1 MYWCADRETYIRNL
15 GGNPLARR
23 VKMNDLKHNMDIHC
37 LPAPTEKDYQRLER
51 YKREYE
57 YLSGIRWKASS
68 AYLTGNVNALPK

>member
-1 MYWCADRETYIRNL
+1 MFLFADRETYIRNI

-23 VKMNDLKHNMDIHC
+23 VKMNDLTHNMDIHR

-57 YLSGIRWKASS
+57 YLSGIR
-68 AYLTGNVNALPK
+68 